1 MAILECGKITIVI
14 KDKEK
19 MVITGSGKII
29 ITIVNIFL
37 KDMNKAHHQTIEVIL
52 GCGNLTAIE
61 SQGGKTVFSKSLP

>member
-1 MAILECGKITIVI
+1 MIILEYGKITIVI

-37 KDMNKAHHQTIEVIL
+37 KDMNEADHQI
-52 GCGNLTAIE
+52 
-61 SQGGKTVFSKSLP
+61 